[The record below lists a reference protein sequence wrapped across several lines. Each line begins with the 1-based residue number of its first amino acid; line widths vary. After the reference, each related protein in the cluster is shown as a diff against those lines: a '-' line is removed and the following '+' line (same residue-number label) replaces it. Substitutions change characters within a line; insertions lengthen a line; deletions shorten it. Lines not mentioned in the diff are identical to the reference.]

1 MRVCW
6 VVVELKT
13 DKESTD
19 EKQVSFVEYF
29 WRFEART
36 FLLVSF
42 VHSAILL
49 IANASTFISFA

>member
-1 MRVCW
+1 M
-6 VVVELKT
+6 ELKT

-29 WRFEART
+29 WRFEAGT

-42 VHSAILL
+42 VYSAILL